1 MLRASGE
8 ILRPGDGATAHQGG
22 SVFALYLD
30 EARAQPTPYN
40 ESNDYVA
47 KAKDRMDRT
56 FDVIAPHIAAK
67 VVLDVGASPFYLLY
81 RAKQAGAARCHGL
94 YFANDE
100 HPLRNTDRIYS
111 DVGPIELGHAN
122 VEEEGFP
129 FATDTVDVVTAC
141 EILEHFDS
149 FPVQFASEVRRVLK
163 PGGHLAITV
172 PNVCS
177 IANVIKL
184 LLQKNIYM
192 KYRSDVTGRH
202 KHEYT
207 LAQLKD
213 FVRYMGM
220 EIVEA
225 GFMPSPTSD
234 KYGLRPIYRAIA
246 KIPGLRYYSPVL
258 FILARQPSPKPASDL
273 HALPESLYDRSSS
286 IEE

>member
-1 MLRASGE
+1 MM
-8 ILRPGDGATAHQGG
+8 
-22 SVFALYLD
+22 FALYVD

-56 FDVIAPHIAAK
+56 FDVIAPHITGK
-67 VVLDVGASPFYLLY
+67 VVVDVGASPFYLLY

-100 HPLRNTDRIYS
+100 HPLRKTDRIHS
-111 DVGPIELGHAN
+111 DAGPIEISHAN

-129 FATDTVDVVTAC
+129 FAADTVDVVTAC

-149 FPVQFASEVRRVLK
+149 FPVQFAAEVRRVLK

-177 IANVIKL
+177 IANIIKL
-184 LLQKNIYM
+184 LFQKNIYM

-202 KHEYT
+202 KHEFT

-220 EIVEA
+220 EIVDA

-234 KYGLRPIYRAIA
+234 KYALRRFYRAIA
-246 KIPGLRYYSPVL
+246 KMPGLRYYSPVL
-258 FILARQPSPKPASDL
+258 YILARQPSPKPTGDL
-273 HALPESLYDRSSS
+273 HAMPDSLYDRSSS